1 MKCKRDTKLK
11 AREFQ
16 RIVMEEQRFY
26 QNVKSEIVKN
36 WDLSKSKNQGIRTP
50 LRKNTLLGD
59 NLYLEYKIQMLKTTD
74 LTTTT
79 TKN

>member
-1 MKCKRDTKLK
+1 
-11 AREFQ
+11 
-16 RIVMEEQRFY
+16 MEEQRFY